1 MDAATLKFTLT
12 IYGFLTIT
20 IIGILSFFLM
30 KFIGKAQIMN
40 AEMFNY
46 FTKKLDEYELKPK
59 R

>member
-12 IYGFLTIT
+12 IYGFLIVAMM
-20 IIGILSFFLM
+20 GILVIFLM

-46 FTKKLDEYELKPK
+46 FTKKLDEYELNPK